1 MYFNLNSK
9 TTEWKQER
17 GIEFKYDDAK
27 SLAERNQR
35 DLQTQGEQAERHRLA
50 ETLDFEIKRWAAG
63 NEGNLRALLSTLHY
77 AKALA
82 EKNQRDLQ
90 TQRAS

>member
-1 MYFNLNSK
+1 MLEDYTNSRQGK
-9 TTEWKQER
+9 EQECR
-17 GIEFKYDDAK
+17 KLWAK